1 MHDMLA
7 HSTRLDNILARA
19 RPGGCTR
26 LLLLLPPPL
35 LPQQVEVVMDIGAAP
50 VSAEERERRR
60 LDLALEAW
68 LVRLL
73 LLLSADAATT
83 IAAAV
88 VAAAAAAPVT
98 FSCRPY
104 SSQQPELGH
113 PSLSTPTPPA
123 CAACARMSCSA
134 QCAVYLHP
142 PPPCWDPSR
151 TNSSRAQLLTEQMC
165 QLGMQQ
171 RKMWLPQWTSSV
183 RAASHC
189 CTLGE

>member
-83 IAAAV
+83 IAAAS
-88 VAAAAAAPVT
+88 VT

-104 SSQQPELGH
+104 SGQQPNWATQVYPH
-113 PSLSTPTPPA
+113 P
-123 CAACARMSCSA
+123 
-134 QCAVYLHP
+134 HP
-142 PPPCWDPSR
+142 
-151 TNSSRAQLLTEQMC
+151 QLAL
-165 QLGMQQ
+165 LV
-171 RKMWLPQWTSSV
+171 LV
-183 RAASHC
+183 
-189 CTLGE
+189 